1 MGVADWLE
9 AEAQTLPPNARRF
22 SKRAAALLAALL
34 RPIEKPFTDL
44 LQIATGDGKTVSGS
58 RSPYRVFTDRFD
70 IERTGDE
77 LVRAALLPGYRRQI
91 DNWLLES
98 PVNIGALV
106 ERVRRQWA
114 VPVRNG
120 WELETESGYL
130 SAERLSLL
138 VTSPQ
143 ERNVFKQE
151 RYQPEMSAAVSILLD
166 CSGSMRNQLPR
177 VLPMVEVLIRVL
189 ERAGVQTEV
198 LGYTTASWNG
208 GKAQKAWERAGRPT
222 DPGRLAE
229 RLHMVLKSASQT
241 RRAAALSIAAL
252 LKPDLYREGLD
263 GEALQW
269 AAGRLLAL
277 PVTQRL
283 VMVVSDGSP
292 METAT
297 QRTNSEFYLDHH
309 LRTVLRQIE
318 RAGEVAVM
326 GLGVGLDLSVYY
338 RHCLGWTDTH
348 AVQTQ
353 SIADILKVGFEAQ
366 RALRQR
372 R

>member
-1 MGVADWLE
+1 
-9 AEAQTLPPNARRF
+9 
-22 SKRAAALLAALL
+22 
-34 RPIEKPFTDL
+34 
-44 LQIATGDGKTVSGS
+44 
-58 RSPYRVFTDRFD
+58 
-70 IERTGDE
+70 
-77 LVRAALLPGYRRQI
+77 
-91 DNWLLES
+91 
-98 PVNIGALV
+98 
-106 ERVRRQWA
+106 VRRQWA

-263 GEALQW
+263 GEAVQW